1 MKNSRCYKK
10 TTKIAP
16 KCIIWHSTGANNPT
30 IKRYVQ
36 PDIFDNNYSYL
47 IKTIGENKNKNDWNN
62 SQASVA
68 THAVIGKLADN
79 SIATVQCLP
88 WNYRCWGCGSGTKG
102 SGNDYFIQFEIC
114 EDNLQDSAYFSKVYQ
129 EAIELTA
136 YLCKSFNIDPYGFV
150 TINNTQVPTILC
162 HADGHKLGFASNHSD
177 VLHWFKIHG
186 KTMDDVRKDV
196 ARILIKEGSD
206 SVTQEQFNAMMD
218 VYLQE
223 QAKKPTSNWAKNVM
237 NWAVSEGII
246 MGAGNGQLQAQK
258 FITREECIT
267 LLQRVFNKLK

>member
-10 TTKIAP
+10 TTKIKP
-16 KCIIWHSTGANNPT
+16 IGIMWHSTGANNPT

-36 PDIFDNNYSYL
+36 PDTFDVNYSNL
-47 IKTIGENKNKNDWNN
+47 IKTIGQNKNKNDWNN

-68 THAVIGKLADN
+68 THAVIGKLEN
-79 SIATVQCLP
+79 GSIATVQCLP
-88 WNYRCWGCGSGTKG
+88 WDYRCWGCGSGSKG

-114 EDNLQDSAYFSKVYQ
+114 EDNLHDSSYFNKVYQ
-129 EAIELTA
+129 EAVEFTA
-136 YLCKSFNIDPYGFV
+136 YICKAFGIDPNGFV

-162 HADGHKLGFASNHSD
+162 HAEGHQKGFASNHGD

-186 KTMDDVRKDV
+186 KTMDNVRRDVT
-196 ARILIKEGSD
+196 RILIEEGNNK
-206 SVTQEQFNAMMD
+206 VTQEQFNAMMD

-223 QAKKPTSNWAKNVM
+223 QAKKPTSNWAKSVM
-237 NWAVSEGII
+237 NWAVNEGII

-258 FITREECIT
+258 FITREECVT
-267 LLQRVFNKLK
+267 LLNRLFNKLK